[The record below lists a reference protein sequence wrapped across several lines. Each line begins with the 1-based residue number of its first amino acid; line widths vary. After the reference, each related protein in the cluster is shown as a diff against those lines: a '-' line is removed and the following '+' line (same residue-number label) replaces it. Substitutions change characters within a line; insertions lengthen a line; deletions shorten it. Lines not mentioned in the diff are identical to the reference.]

1 MFTPSPSVCILGFGA
16 FGQLAARHLTPYA
29 NLSIHDR
36 SAQAAR
42 AASALGYRVIDHP
55 RDISADIVILAVPVP
70 ALESCLRDLAP
81 HLRPGQ
87 LVIDTCSIKQ
97 QPAQLMQALLPGDVD
112 ILATHPM
119 FGPQSARGGLA
130 GCQMVICPIRG
141 GGWRRLAAFLRLRFG
156 LEIVVTT
163 PEEHDRQAA
172 MTQGLTHLLAR
183 ALPMLGAPP
192 RIRTRSFALLSE
204 AMALV
209 AGDAPEVFEA
219 VTRGNPHVSAL
230 CESLLRNMAGLIA
243 PGSEPE

>member
-16 FGQLAARHLTPYA
+16 FGQLAARYLTPHA
-29 NLSIHDR
+29 DLSIHDR

-55 RDISADIVILAVPVP
+55 RDITADIIILAVPVP
-70 ALESCLRDLAP
+70 ALEGCLRDLAP

-141 GGWRRLAAFLRLRFG
+141 DGWRRLAAFLRLRFG
-156 LEIVVTT
+156 LEIVVAT

-192 RIRTRSFALLSE
+192 
-204 AMALV
+204 
-209 AGDAPEVFEA
+209 
-219 VTRGNPHVSAL
+219 VSAPAAL
-230 CESLLRNMAGLIA
+230 PCCPRPWRWSPATRPRCSRPSPAAIPMSVHYAKACYGIW
-243 PGSEPE
+243 PG